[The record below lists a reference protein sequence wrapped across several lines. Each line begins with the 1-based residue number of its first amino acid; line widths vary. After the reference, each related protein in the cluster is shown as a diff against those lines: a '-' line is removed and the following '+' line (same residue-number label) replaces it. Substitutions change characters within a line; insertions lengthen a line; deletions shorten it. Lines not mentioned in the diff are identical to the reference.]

1 MGGTESSSFAEP
13 LPWSGVAAVVVT
25 IGSILVA
32 TVVSPGFSWRS
43 NALSNLGVTST
54 EVGTQATVVL
64 FNGGLLAG
72 GVVGVV
78 FGYALLRAATTRAE
92 YAVIGLLALTLALM
106 ALVGVFP
113 QGTGPH
119 FPVAGGFY
127 LMVSVSLWADA
138 LVRLREG
145 ARAWTLTS
153 GVVGTANIAAWV
165 GWIAAG
171 APWGVAVPEML
182 GAVLF
187 GAWVCLRSLALAA
200 PERSPLP
207 N

>member
-1 MGGTESSSFAEP
+1 MAQTQSSP
-13 LPWSGVAAVVVT
+13 LAGSLSWSGVVAVVVT
-25 IGSILVA
+25 IGSILAA
-32 TVVSPGFSWRS
+32 TVVSPGFSWQS

-54 EVGTQATVVL
+54 EVGTQTTVVL
-64 FNGGLLAG
+64 FNGGLVAG

-92 YAVIGLLALTLALM
+92 YAVIGLLAITLALM

-127 LMVSVSLWADA
+127 LMISVSLWADA
-138 LVRLREG
+138 LVRWREG
-145 ARAWTLTS
+145 TRAWTITS
-153 GVVGTANIAAWV
+153 GLAGTANIAAWLV
-165 GWIAAG
+165 WIAAG
-171 APWGVAVPEML
+171 APWGVAVPEMI
-182 GAVLF
+182 GALIF
-187 GAWVCLRSLALAA
+187 GGWVCLRSLELAA
-200 PERSPLP
+200 PDRSPLP